1 MKGNSAQEMQMAP
14 QKQDDTARLVWA
26 MANMGS
32 ANHCAQFSAYVLS
45 VGGTGDL
52 DDCRNYID
60 SVIGSE

>member
-1 MKGNSAQEMQMAP
+1 MKGNSTQEMLIAP
-14 QKQDDTARLVWA
+14 PKQDDTDRLVWA

-32 ANHCAQFSAYVLS
+32 ANHCAQFAAYVLS

-60 SVIGSE
+60 SVIGSK